1 MLDFDAYKN
10 KLPYASRKVQPALH
24 EAYVRENQRLEAKFK
39 ADALYDVGL
48 QGPNGQGHPKA
59 DKAFA
64 LAWDHGHSSGFSE
77 VYNYLQELAEL
88 LED

>member
-1 MLDFDAYKN
+1 MLDFDTYKN
-10 KLPYASRKVQPALH
+10 KLPYATRKAQPALH
-24 EAYVRENQRLEAKFK
+24 EAYCRENARLEAKFK

-48 QGPNGQGHPKA
+48 AGPKGQHPKA

-64 LAWDHGHSSGFSE
+64 LAWEHGHSSGHHK
-77 VYNYLQELAEL
+77 VYGFLQDLAEL